1 MAKRLFDIGLALL
14 LLPLAVMLCLPAAV
28 AIRLET
34 PGHPFFR
41 QVRVGRGQKPFVLW
55 KLRSMDKGTKS
66 TASHKVTPEA
76 VTRIGGLIRRYK
88 IDELPQIWNVL
99 RGDMSFVGPR
109 PCLPSQSELI
119 AERAARGVFDVRPG
133 ITGLAQLRGI
143 DMSTPQRLAQTD
155 AAYLARKSFSADLRL
170 ILGTLAGQGW
180 GDAARQ
186 D

>member
-1 MAKRLFDIGLALL
+1 MAKRLFDIGLALV

-34 PGHPFFR
+34 PGHPLFA
-41 QVRVGRGQKPFVLW
+41 QVRVGRRQRPFVLW
-55 KLRSMDKGTKS
+55 KLRSMAKGTACV
-66 TASHKVTPEA
+66 ASHKVAPKA

-119 AERAARGVFDVRPG
+119 AARAARGVFDVHPG

-143 DMSTPQRLAQTD
+143 DMSTPRRLAQTD
-155 AAYLARKSFSADLRL
+155 AAYLARQSFTGDLRL
-170 ILGTLAGQGW
+170 ILGTVVGRGW